1 MNFDNGRRFKTKLC
15 DIPFKTSVVE
25 WLCVEANESSLENR
39 HIKLGMQYATVK
51 AYPSTTPAYD
61 WVLIL
66 YVKMFMII
74 ISYSP
79 N

>member
-1 MNFDNGRRFKTKLC
+1 
-15 DIPFKTSVVE
+15 
-25 WLCVEANESSLENR
+25 
-39 HIKLGMQYATVK
+39 MQPVK
-51 AYPSTTPAYD
+51 AYPSTPAYD

-79 N
+79 IEIKVRENRRDKQE